1 MDKSDVTL
9 ERMRSFVRV
18 AERGSLSAV
27 ARELGLGQS
36 TVTRHLR
43 ELEQAVGVPLLTR
56 TTRSVTMTEEGRR
69 YYADCVQILRLVE
82 LAGDEARSTRGA
94 PAGTVRVS
102 CTAAFGVLHVS
113 RLVFAFQD
121 RYPDVAVD
129 LSLTDERIDLVR
141 EGVDIALRLGPL
153 PDSSMKLRLL
163 GQSRRVLVAA
173 PDYLASRGR
182 PARPQ
187 DLASHEGVRMS
198 NIAGSD
204 VLVLHGRRGGRHVVP
219 FAGRLRVDHGLAA
232 REALAAGRGIA
243 PAHLWLVDDL
253 LASGQLERVLE
264 DYAPPSV
271 PLNMLIV
278 PERSGIARVRLLVD
292 FLAKESRSCRGLK
305 TATGQEV
312 RPHQSGLR
320 QTAVRRRRRRPPAR
334 SRRSCSR
341 PQVRA
346 GAGLQAQ
353 GRRTAG
359 AAATGRR
366 GRCRRS
372 QARGTRR

>member
-1 MDKSDVTL
+1 MDRSNVTL

-36 TVTRHLR
+36 TVTRHIR

-56 TTRSVTMTEEGRR
+56 TTRSVRMTEEGRR
-69 YYADCVQILRLVE
+69 FYADCMQILRLVE
-82 LAGDEARSTRGA
+82 QAGDEARNTRGA

-113 RLVFAFQD
+113 RFIFAFQD

-141 EGVDIALRLGPL
+141 EGVDVALRLGPL
-153 PDSSMKLRLL
+153 TDSSMKLKRL

-182 PARPQ
+182 PTRPQ
-187 DLASHEGVRMS
+187 DLAGHEGVRMS
-198 NIAGSD
+198 NVAGSD

-219 FAGRLRVDHGLAA
+219 LAGRLRVDHGLAA

-243 PAHLWLVDDL
+243 PTHLWLVGDL
-253 LASGQLERVLE
+253 LAAGRLALVLP
-264 DYAPPSV
+264 DYSPPAI

-292 FLAKESRSCRGLK
+292 FLAKEIARLPGIEK
-305 TATGQEV
+305 
-312 RPHQSGLR
+312 
-320 QTAVRRRRRRPPAR
+320 PP
-334 SRRSCSR
+334 
-341 PQVRA
+341 P
-346 GAGLQAQ
+346 
-353 GRRTAG
+353 GRK
-359 AAATGRR
+359 
-366 GRCRRS
+366 
-372 QARGTRR
+372 